1 MDNRSRS
8 IHAVATPVSFPVTVA
23 GAAPVSHRLPSCDA
37 GGFWAHPAYRT
48 VWVVKEPPTAGGIGT
63 SLTGN
68 GRPREPRGRPEE
80 EWEEL
85 RVYCGGGLSVR
96 KRPGSGSR
104 GELPT

>member
-37 GGFWAHPAYRT
+37 GGFWALPAYRT
-48 VWVVKEPPTAGGIGT
+48 VWVVKEPPTVGDMET
-63 SLTGN
+63 SLTETA
-68 GRPREPRGRPEE
+68 GRGSPGPAERRRT
-80 EWEEL
+80 
-85 RVYCGGGLSVR
+85 RVSRAYCGGLSVR